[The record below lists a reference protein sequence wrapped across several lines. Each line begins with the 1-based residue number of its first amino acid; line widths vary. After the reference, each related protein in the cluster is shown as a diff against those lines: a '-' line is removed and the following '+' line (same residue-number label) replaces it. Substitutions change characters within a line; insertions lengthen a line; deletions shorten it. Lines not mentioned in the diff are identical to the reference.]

1 MEVGLNHVKHGMA
14 PTNSLSTGTQTGRA
28 NVYMCNLCAALL
40 LISQPSLKL
49 TWITITLYKR
59 VCICCLSCRV
69 EMGLCVCVRVC
80 DEVNFSSTH

>member
-1 MEVGLNHVKHGMA
+1 MSNMA

-49 TWITITLYKR
+49 TWITITFIQK
-59 VCICCLSCRV
+59 
-69 EMGLCVCVRVC
+69 GLHLLFVLQSGDGSVCVRVC
-80 DEVNFSSTH
+80 HEVNFSSTH